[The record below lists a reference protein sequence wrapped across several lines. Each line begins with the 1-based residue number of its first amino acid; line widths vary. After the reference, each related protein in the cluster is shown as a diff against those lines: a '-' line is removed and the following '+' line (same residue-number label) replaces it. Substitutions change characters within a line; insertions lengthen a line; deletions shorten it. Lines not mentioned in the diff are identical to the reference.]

1 MAKKTLTRVVVLVV
15 ALLMCVS
22 FAFTAFAADSVTET
36 LTPKDN
42 YITDHTWTSGSNTT
56 YNTVWQ
62 GDRYAEG
69 YYHVYYVGG
78 VGASDTNDGLTEETS
93 FATIYR
99 AMKAAKDKKYLD
111 DVLATAENMHHTK
124 IVLLGD
130 TNETRQDL
138 RTGAIICG
146 GIVTITA
153 KEGVNAT
160 VHVGTSATKM
170 VFEFLLLNP
179 RENGKGYAEL
189 NLGEPDM
196 KGTVSFDCTY
206 FNSGDQWVDWR
217 AVIRLGNENPDTNSV
232 ARMYDGFSIKNLSY
246 DDVTGNVIENT
257 NRFVSAIMVDY
268 GTFYMYGGTIEN
280 CYTNSQPLIF
290 VHSRETTGLGFY
302 MYGGVIQ
309 NCYSK
314 DIIKADKSVRNNT
327 NPVPKVAIYGG
338 LIKNNYTSVEG
349 IAIDYGTCVVYGGTF
364 ENNYYENNSKSLL
377 GDWES
382 NGGKLYYSD
391 SVKFIFDAKFTDLKG
406 TERNPAE
413 RTTVK
418 GTEIKSVVV
427 FANDGSAVGYG
438 STDGSAFTIKDA
450 SVVSAAISALNYEKA
465 AEYDIYTMKD
475 TNSCE
480 YAVADGTAVS
490 AASSATYYTKAS
502 AERVHDFTV
511 ETDDR
516 QDATDD
522 LPGYIVYK
530 CAYCDE
536 TNRVTI
542 PPLSHEHNYVI
553 TVIAPTCTE
562 QGYTIKECECGDR
575 KIEDYKDALDHDY
588 SGAGTVVTKPTCTTG
603 GYTTYTCQREGCGET
618 HNGNIVAATG
628 HDYEET
634 VIKAYTLT
642 EVGKSKWICKNGCG
656 SSVERTTYPTPD
668 EMVFTVTVTIDGVST
683 DVQVP
688 FKTFVG
694 HYNYEPVSETKVH
707 YVTVYNL
714 CFKDDNMTI
723 TVDGVTFNR
732 TQITSVKFPLG
743 IISIIANNGFRY
755 LTNLES
761 VDFST
766 TDGLILGEWAFANT
780 VDYNYTLQNL
790 RTVKLGNNMKLNKN
804 TFRNCSGLETV
815 IVTGKTAISDQAF
828 REAGN
833 TVKLS
838 VYILS
843 EEGSITGYPFVD
855 VKTPLEIYTKSSN
868 ITKTLFENGSTTPYT
883 IYLGIAHPYELY
895 TFAATCTEK
904 GYDGYVYIDADG
916 SNKEAVYGTTYK
928 VFTNVPVTSTVYE
941 TVTLS
946 KTVRDDMPALGHL
959 CENMSSIT
967 SIKYANGF
975 DKTGATKFT
984 CERCQEE
991 NCDSTIEAMFKALGY
1006 ATHKDNTSIYG
1017 GFEINLDTLGI
1028 YEQLNG
1034 KIKFGLIGGNAGT
1047 DLTFVGGVLQSE
1059 KAFQVEMTDRV
1070 FSKFGIMLNGFDPA
1084 YDKYINFKF
1093 VMAVYVIDEKDN
1105 MTFMQKEAETVEGVE
1120 NYYADKVNF
1129 TIGENKTELGAMTLK
1144 QIVLIQ
1150 SKGTIVLVPTK
1161 TEETV

>member
-1 MAKKTLTRVVVLVV
+1 MVKKTLTRVVVLVV

-22 FAFTAFAADSVTET
+22 FAFTVFAADSVPET

-78 VGASDTNDGLTEETS
+78 VGASDTNDGLTEATS
-93 FATIYR
+93 FATIYG
-99 AMKAAKDKKYLD
+99 AMKAAKDKKYLN
-111 DVLATAENMHHTK
+111 DVLATEKNMHHTK

-130 TNETRQDL
+130 TEETRQDL
-138 RTGAIICG
+138 RDKVIISG

-170 VFEFLLLNP
+170 GFEFLLLKP
-179 RENGKGYAEL
+179 KANGKGYAEL

-206 FNSGDQWVDWR
+206 FQSGDQWVDWR
-217 AVIRLGNENPDTNSV
+217 AVIRLGDENQDTNSV

-246 DDVTGNVIENT
+246 DDEAGKVIENPY
-257 NRFVSAIMVDY
+257 RFASAINVDY

-280 CYTNSQPLIF
+280 CYTNGQPLIF

-314 DIIKADKSVRNNT
+314 DIIKTDKVVRNNK

-349 IAIDYGTCVVYGGTF
+349 IAIDYGTCAVYGGTF

-391 SVKFIFDAKFTDLKG
+391 SVNFISETKFTDLKG
-406 TERNPAE
+406 TERNPAD
-413 RTTVK
+413 RTAVK

-438 STDGSAFTIKDA
+438 STDGSAFTIKDT
-450 SVVSAAISALNYEKA
+450 SVVSAINALNYKKA
-465 AEYDIYTMKD
+465 EEYDIYTRKD
-475 TNSCE
+475 TTLCRD
-480 YAVADGTAVS
+480 AVADGTVVS
-490 AASSATYYTKAS
+490 AVSSATYYTKAS
-502 AERVHDFTV
+502 AEKVHDFTV
-511 ETDDR
+511 ETER
-516 QDATDD
+516 QDATNDSA
-522 LPGYIVYK
+522 GYIVYK
-530 CAYCDE
+530 CAYCDK
-536 TNRVTI
+536 TNKVTI
-542 PPLSHEHNYVI
+542 PPLSHEHNYTT

-562 QGYTIKECECGDR
+562 QGYTIKECECGDK
-575 KIEDYKDALDHDY
+575 KIEDYKDALGHDY
-588 SGAGTVVTKPTCTTG
+588 SGAGTVVTEATCTTRG
-603 GYTTYTCQREGCGET
+603 QTTYTCQREGCGET
-618 HNGNIVAATG
+618 HYGNIVFATG
-628 HDYEET
+628 HNYEET
-634 VIKAYTLT
+634 VITAYTLT
-642 EVGKSKWICKNGCG
+642 EVGKTKWTCKNGCG
-656 SSVERTTYPTPD
+656 SSIEKTTYPTPD

-694 HYNYEPVSETKVH
+694 SNNYNYDPVSETKNH
-707 YVTVYNL
+707 WVTVYNL
-714 CFKDDNMTI
+714 CFKDDQMTI

-732 TQITSVKFPLG
+732 TQITSVKIPLG
-743 IISIIANNGFRY
+743 ITKIVSNNGFRRFA
-755 LTNLES
+755 NLES

-766 TDGLILGEWAFANT
+766 TDGLNLEQWAFANT
-780 VDYNYTLQNL
+780 VDYDYTLKNL
-790 RTVKLGNNMKLNKN
+790 RTVKLGNNMTLNHN
-804 TFRNCSGLETV
+804 TFRNCSSLETV
-815 IVTGKTAISDQAF
+815 IVTGKTAISEKAF
-828 REAGN
+828 MEAGN
-833 TVKLS
+833 TVKLC

-843 EEGSITGYPFVD
+843 EEGSMTGYPFVD
-855 VKTPLEIYTKSSN
+855 VKTPLEIYTKSSK

-883 IYLGIAHPYELY
+883 IYLGTAHSYKLH

-904 GYDGYVYIDADG
+904 GYDGYVYTDADG
-916 SNKEAVYGTTYK
+916 NNKEAVYGTTYK
-928 VFTNVPVTSTVYE
+928 VFTNVPVTSTEYE

-959 CENMSSIT
+959 CENMSFIT
-967 SIKYANGF
+967 SINYANGF

-984 CERCQEE
+984 CERCNEE
-991 NCDSTIEAMFKALGY
+991 NCDGTIEAMFKALGY

-1017 GFEINLDTLGI
+1017 GFEINLNTLGM
-1028 YEQLNG
+1028 YERLNG
-1034 KIKFGLIGGNAGT
+1034 AIKFGLIGGNAGT
-1047 DLTFVGGVLQSE
+1047 DLTFAGGVLQSE

-1084 YDKYINFKF
+1084 YAKYIDFKF
-1093 VMAVYVIDEKDN
+1093 VMAVYVIDEADN
-1105 MTFMQKEAETVEGVE
+1105 MSFIQKEAETVEGVAS
-1120 NYYADKVNF
+1120 YYADKVNF

-1161 TEETV
+1161 EETV